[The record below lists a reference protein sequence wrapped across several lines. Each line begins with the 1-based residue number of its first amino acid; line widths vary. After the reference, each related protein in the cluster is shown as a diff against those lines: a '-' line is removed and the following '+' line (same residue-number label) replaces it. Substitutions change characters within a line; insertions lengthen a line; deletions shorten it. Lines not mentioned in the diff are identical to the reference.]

1 MTTIV
6 SINDLTYAYPPVEP
20 EADPAPVLQGV
31 SLSLERGACLVLLG
45 PTGAG
50 KSTLC
55 LSLNGTIPHLL
66 GGTFSGSVSIAGLDT
81 LGTKPGEL
89 SHAVGLVFQDPES
102 QLFTMSVA
110 DEVAFGP
117 EGLALPSHEIEERVQ
132 ESLAT
137 LGIAHLCERS
147 PLELSGGEQQRVALA
162 AALAL
167 RPQVLVLDEPTA
179 SLDPLGKRSVL
190 EAIKQLRD
198 QMGMTILWVTQDIDA
213 VPHLADRVA
222 VLVDGRIVLEGVPS
236 HVLQQRNSLERW
248 GLRAPQILDLAA
260 RFNEHWGTN
269 YAWLT
274 VDKAQQALEQR
285 MTERRG

>member
-1 MTTIV
+1 MTNIV
-6 SINDLTYAYPPVEP
+6 AINDLTYAYPPVEP
-20 EADPAPVLQGV
+20 GADPAPVLQRV
-31 SLSLERGACLVLLG
+31 SLSLERGTCLVLLG

-66 GGTFSGSVSIAGLDT
+66 GGTFSGQVSIAGLDT
-81 LGTKPGEL
+81 RGAKPGDL
-89 SHAVGLVFQDPES
+89 SRFVGLVFQDPES

-117 EGLALPSHEIEERVQ
+117 EGLALPSHEIEERVR
-132 ESLAT
+132 ESLTA
-137 LGIAHLCERS
+137 LGIAHLRERS

-190 EAIKQLRD
+190 QAVKRLRD
-198 QMGMTILWVTQDIDA
+198 ETGMTILWVTQDIDA
-213 VPHLADRVA
+213 VPQLADRVA
-222 VLVDGRIVLEGVPS
+222 VLVDGRIVLEGAPS
-236 HVLQQRNSLERW
+236 HVLRQRHALERS
-248 GLRAPQILDLAA
+248 GLRAPQILELAS
-260 RFNEHWGTN
+260 RFNERWGTD

-274 VDKAQQALEQR
+274 VDEAQQALEQR